1 MALRPEHVG
10 RRAQHP
16 GDRSP
21 RHVLRPHP
29 PTGSLFDVGHR
40 EDDDLRPDIRRAGAI
55 AAGAALAGRSR
66 FGGAASR
73 WRSGGLVC
81 DVRYQ
86 VPGNHL
92 LPCALRCRGGSN
104 ADSRKWP
111 SAVAGRSAARREISM
126 TRPLVVSGAVIDGF
140 TIGECVHRGGMATLW
155 SVTRPDIAMPL
166 LMKIPRLSEG
176 EDPAAIV
183 SFEMEQ
189 MILPRLSGPHV
200 PACFGTGDFAHQPY
214 VVIERIPGKTLYSR
228 LGDLPLS
235 YEETRVIVGK
245 IAVALADLHRQHVIH
260 HDIKPS
266 SIMFRPS
273 GEAVL
278 IDFGLSHHNQ
288 LPDLL
293 QEEFRLPYGT
303 APYMA
308 PERLLGVREDP
319 RSDLFSLGVMLY
331 FFTTGVRPF
340 GESETIRGMRRRLWR
355 DPVPPRKLRPDYPPW
370 LQEVVLRCLEIEPVW
385 RQPTASQLA
394 FELGNPDQIKLTA
407 RSERL
412 KRDPMSTVL
421 RRRFNRGLTQPK
433 AKSDLAAQL
442 DSGPIV
448 AIALD
453 IAEGAGE
460 LNEALR
466 VTAELIMA
474 TLPSARLA
482 CLNVL
487 KLGRVT
493 LDKTLDEQGNNK
505 HVDRLV
511 GLRHWAAP
519 LKLDESRLT
528 VHVLEAI
535 DPAAAI
541 LEFAEANHV
550 DHIVIGARQNSLVRT
565 LLGSVSAKV
574 AAEAACTVTVVR
586 PPRLASLHEQVS
598 ANEKPDEVKV

>member
-1 MALRPEHVG
+1 MAKHSV
-10 RRAQHP
+10 QP
-16 GDRSP
+16 G
-21 RHVLRPHP
+21 
-29 PTGSLFDVGHR
+29 
-40 EDDDLRPDIRRAGAI
+40 
-55 AAGAALAGRSR
+55 
-66 FGGAASR
+66 
-73 WRSGGLVC
+73 
-81 DVRYQ
+81 Q
-86 VPGNHL
+86 
-92 LPCALRCRGGSN
+92 
-104 ADSRKWP
+104 
-111 SAVAGRSAARREISM
+111 
-126 TRPLVVSGAVIDGF
+126 VIDGF
-140 TIGECVHRGGMATLW
+140 TVGECVHSGGMATLW
-155 SVTRPDIAMPL
+155 SVTRPDLASPL
-166 LMKIPRLSEG
+166 LMKIPRVSEG

-200 PACFGTGDFAHQPY
+200 PACHGTGDFAHQAY
-214 VVIERIPGKTLYSR
+214 VVIEPIPGTTLYSR
-228 LGDLPLS
+228 LGELPLP
-235 YEETRVIVGK
+235 YEEARVIVWK
-245 IAVALADLHRQHVIH
+245 IAVALADLHRQNVIH

-266 SIMFRPS
+266 SVMFRPT

-278 IDFGLSHHNQ
+278 IDYGLSHHNQ

-293 QEEFRLPYGT
+293 QEEFRVPYGT

-308 PERLLGVREDP
+308 PERLLGVRDDP
-319 RSDLFSLGVMLY
+319 RSDLFSLGVLLY

-340 GESETIRGMRRRLWR
+340 GETETMRGMRRRLWR
-355 DPVPPRKLRPDYPPW
+355 DPHPPRKLKADYPPW

-385 RQPTASQLA
+385 RYPTASQLA
-394 FELGNPDQIKLTA
+394 FELAHPDQIKLTA
-407 RSERL
+407 RAERL
-412 KRDPMSTVL
+412 QRDPLSTVW
-421 RRRFNRGLTQPK
+421 RRRFNGNLMVPRGK
-433 AKSDLAAQL
+433 ADVAAQL
-442 DSGPIV
+442 DAGPIV

-453 IAEGAGE
+453 TTEGSLA

-466 VTAELIMA
+466 VTTQRILA

-493 LDKTLDEQGNNK
+493 IDRTLDEAGNNK
-505 HVDRLV
+505 HIDRLV
-511 GLRHWAAP
+511 ALRHWASP

-550 DHIVIGARQNSLVRT
+550 DHIVIGARQSSLKRT

-586 PPRLASLHEQVS
+586 PPRLDSLREQES
-598 ANEKPDEVKV
+598 EDGNPAEARA